1 VRSNDLGMGR
11 NSLISGRST
20 RLIFLFLAA
29 VFFLCQHDLFYSKRV
44 SDNFSTTDD
53 DIAAAVSEG
62 SAPRRIALL
71 SLGLFAIV
79 DLIRHKGRGRLQI
92 HGLLGWI
99 LIGFAAWA
107 FLSLIWASDLALT
120 FRRLMAFGVLCIAA
134 AAIAKRFTLRE
145 IVLWTSFSSTLFLA
159 IGVSAELILGTFR
172 PLASGYRFAGTLH
185 PNHQGINCALVL
197 LSGLAAADLV
207 KRRRTLFR
215 ACALLGF
222 VFLILT
228 GSRTAFGAVLLPVA
242 MYLVMESSRR
252 AKIATAYGLSIIFC
266 VLLMAFGNTLPSHL
280 KSVVM
285 LGRDSSDV
293 DSFNGRAGIWEEI
306 ANYVD
311 QRPILGYGYGG
322 FWTPAHISEISHEQN
337 WGIPNSHSTY
347 LDFLLTLGAV
357 GLFAYSLSLFAGIG
371 LALQL
376 HRLTHYAAFAFLG
389 ALLIF
394 CAGNG
399 LLESALI
406 DSPSLTFVSALALIH
421 LAFRSSAVRTIR
433 EQRCFTEPLADL
445 SS

>member
-1 VRSNDLGMGR
+1 MDP
-11 NSLISGRST
+11 NSLKSGRST
-20 RLIFLFLAA
+20 WLIFLFLAA
-29 VFFLCQHDLFYSKRV
+29 VFFLCQHDLYYSKRV

-62 SAPRRIALL
+62 SVPRRIALL

-79 DLIRHKGRGRLQI
+79 DLIRYKGSVRLQI
-92 HGLLGWI
+92 HGRLGWI

-107 FLSLIWASDLALT
+107 FLSLIWASDIALT
-120 FRRLMAFGVLCIAA
+120 FRRLMVFGVLCIAA

-159 IGVSAELILGTFR
+159 IGVSAEIFLGTFR

-197 LSGLAAADLV
+197 LSGLAAADLE

-215 ACALLGF
+215 TYALLGF

-228 GSRTAFGAVLLPVA
+228 GSRTAFAAVLLPLA
-242 MYLVMESSRR
+242 MYLVMESSKR
-252 AKIATAYGLSIIFC
+252 AKIATAYGLSIVFC
-266 VLLMAFGNTLPSHL
+266 VLFMVFGNTLLAHV
-280 KSVVM
+280 KSAVM
-285 LGRDSSDV
+285 LGRDSSDF
-293 DSFNGRAGIWEEI
+293 DSFNGRTGIWKDI

-322 FWTPAHISEISHEQN
+322 FWTPAHISEISQEEN

-347 LDFLLTLGAV
+347 LDYLLTLGAV
-357 GLFAYSLSLFAGIG
+357 GLFAYSLSLFGGIG

-376 HRLTHYAAFAFLG
+376 HRLTHDPAFTFLG

-406 DSPSLTFVSALALIH
+406 DSPSLTFVSALALIR
-421 LAFRSSAVRTIR
+421 LGFRSSAVSTIP
-433 EQRCFTEPLADL
+433 EQRRFTQPQQICCREY
-445 SS
+445 